1 VRMRVG
7 AMLQVGV
14 AGVPEH
20 LSVLEHINLFRGYY
34 PNPMSQE
41 EVIAA
46 AGLRGLERRRF
57 GKLSGGEQQRV
68 MFALAICGSP
78 DLLFLDEPTVGMDVE
93 SRRLMWEQIRQLA
106 ASGKTVLLTTHYL
119 EEADALADRI
129 LVLSEG
135 KVLTEGTAE
144 QIKAQLGRSTIRCQT
159 SLAHSLLMT
168 FDSVQSVHA
177 EGAVTVIAAGDPD
190 TVVRQLLQHDPR
202 LVGLEVTSVALED
215 AFVALTSGAGP
226 EQRP

>member
-1 VRMRVG
+1 
-7 AMLQVGV
+7 
-14 AGVPEH
+14 
-20 LSVLEHINLFRGYY
+20 
-34 PNPMSQE
+34 
-41 EVIAA
+41 
-46 AGLRGLERRRF
+46 
-57 GKLSGGEQQRV
+57 
-68 MFALAICGSP
+68 
-78 DLLFLDEPTVGMDVE
+78 
-93 SRRLMWEQIRQLA
+93 MWEQIRQLS

-135 KVLTEGTAE
+135 KVLTEGTPE

-159 SLAHSLLMT
+159 SLAPSLLMT
-168 FDSVQSVHA
+168 FDSVQSVHP

-215 AFVALTSGAGP
+215 AFVALTSGTGP
-226 EQRP
+226 EHRP